1 MHDRGEMLLCKHIK
15 AGKTRIGQSWR
26 LWIIPVLLILLCP
39 GFSDFS
45 EHIVYHLNR
54 LKARCKRKAQQRTC
68 RSQFVLIRS
77 AFRPKVLC
85 LNIYNHIHICWY
97 SQQKLVLLDLAGGT
111 LDRGEKKPCGRFLAP
126 LWCFGNN
133 KTWPKC
139 KFDFALIVVRS
150 KSYFNRRAMSKFR
163 LLALAFVFLQGASRS
178 LR

>member
-15 AGKTRIGQSWR
+15 AGKTRIRQSWR

-111 LDRGEKKPCGRFLAP
+111 LDRGERSHAVASL
-126 LWCFGNN
+126 LL
-133 KTWPKC
+133 
-139 KFDFALIVVRS
+139 FDVLGTIRHGLSANLIS
-150 KSYFNRRAMSKFR
+150 R
-163 LLALAFVFLQGASRS
+163 LLLSDLKVISIGGQWANSGC
-178 LR
+178 

>member
-15 AGKTRIGQSWR
+15 AGKTRIRQSWR

-85 LNIYNHIHICWY
+85 LNIYIYVDIANKNLCYLTWQGGPLTEGKRSHAVA
-97 SQQKLVLLDLAGGT
+97 SLLLFDVLGT
-111 LDRGEKKPCGRFLAP
+111 IRHGLSA
-126 LWCFGNN
+126 N
-133 KTWPKC
+133 
-139 KFDFALIVVRS
+139 LIS
-150 KSYFNRRAMSKFR
+150 R
-163 LLALAFVFLQGASRS
+163 LLLSDLKVISIGGQ
-178 LR
+178 